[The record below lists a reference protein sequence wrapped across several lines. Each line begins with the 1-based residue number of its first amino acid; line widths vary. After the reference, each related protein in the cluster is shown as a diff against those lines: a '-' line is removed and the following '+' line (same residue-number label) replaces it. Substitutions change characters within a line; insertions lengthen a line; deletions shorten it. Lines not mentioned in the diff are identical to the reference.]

1 MGIDLCFV
9 NSLLIILMERVN
21 GKTTQTLRNLSVIL
35 LAVTVTSIVTRLY
48 YAYSATRSLLDTD
61 GAVVTVSCY
70 GSISQSSLMPFNE
83 VFIVPMLLTLQLISS
98 LVTII
103 SIDRFNA
110 QFLTLATY
118 LSTGLSVIYM
128 SLMVYYIFTYISMH
142 RLLSDFELQLD
153 VQEVDILY
161 CQRFS
166 LACHLVLTTA
176 MFWFFAAK
184 SFYSWKCTRQAV
196 FVHSRRYSSAGN
208 HYRDSG

>member
-1 MGIDLCFV
+1 
-9 NSLLIILMERVN
+9 
-21 GKTTQTLRNLSVIL
+21 
-35 LAVTVTSIVTRLY
+35 
-48 YAYSATRSLLDTD
+48 
-61 GAVVTVSCY
+61 
-70 GSISQSSLMPFNE
+70 MPFNE

-142 RLLSDFELQLD
+142 QLLSDFELQLGD
-153 VQEVDILY
+153 EEYDFLH

-166 LACHLVLTTA
+166 LACHLLLTTV
-176 MFWFFAAK
+176 MFWFFAVM

-196 FVHSRRYSSAGN
+196 FVYRRRYSSAGS
-208 HYRDSG
+208 HYQGLRAHARSDKPIAIDLPPNYKGELNFYQI